1 MSEDIRC
8 PICGSK
14 TTIPTTKKGQN
25 IGGQFHVCTRYPEC
39 KGKVAVESQNSDIA
53 QTADFS
59 KRTNTGIAIQAS
71 GLVKRYS
78 EEVLAVDGVDLNIEA
93 NTVYALLGPNGA
105 GKTTTILILTTLL
118 QPTGGSASIVGLD
131 VVHKASDVR
140 RRIGVTFQEMIL
152 DVELTGRQVLDY
164 HGRFYGMKKA
174 QRKAKISELLALVEL
189 EEAANRRVS
198 TYSGGMKRRLE
209 LARGLMT
216 EPEVL
221 FLDEPTLGLDPQ
233 NRASI
238 WDYLRNLKEQRGLTL
253 LLTTHYMDEAE
264 HLADRVGIIDQG
276 HIVVEGTPRELIE
289 QMGSDSIRIAG
300 QGDGEKFIEE
310 VRSLSFVQTVT
321 TGDDLIQI
329 GIDSGNKR
337 LPEIVSVANNCGF
350 VIEDIS
356 VTKPSLSDV
365 FLKYTGRQLRDK

>member
-1 MSEDIRC
+1 MSENIRC
-8 PICGSK
+8 PKCGSK
-14 TTIPTTKKGQN
+14 TIVRASTKGPN
-25 IGGQFHVCTRYPEC
+25 TGFQFHVCTRYPEC
-39 KGKVAVESQNSDIA
+39 KGKVAVESQNGDIVQA
-53 QTADFS
+53 AAVS
-59 KRTNTGIAIQAS
+59 KQSGTGIAIQAS

-118 QPTGGSASIVGLD
+118 QPTRGSASVVGFD

-174 QRKAKISELLALVEL
+174 TRKAKISELLALVEL

-233 NRASI
+233 NRANI
-238 WDYLRNLKEQRGLTL
+238 WDYIRNLKEQRGLTL

-264 HLADRVGIIDQG
+264 HLADRVGIIDRG
-276 HIVVEGTPRELIE
+276 RIVVEGTPRELID

-310 VRSLSFVQTVT
+310 VRSLSFVQTVQM
-321 TGDDLIQI
+321 GDDLIQI

-337 LPEIVSVANNCGF
+337 LPEVVSVANNCGF